1 MKKLT
6 FMVLA
11 GALSCL
17 FVIPVAFAQGPL
29 GPPSPLELQLE
40 SAEGPIEALELMP
53 GIGPN
58 SPFVET
64 IEEEVERLEIQLAT
78 QEGTLP
84 QLLAEEAEEEQR
96 DSASM

>member
-1 MKKLT
+1 
-6 FMVLA
+6 
-11 GALSCL
+11 
-17 FVIPVAFAQGPL
+17 
-29 GPPSPLELQLE
+29 
-40 SAEGPIEALELMP
+40 MP

-96 DSASM
+96 ESASM

>member
-17 FVIPVAFAQGPL
+17 FVIPVAFAQGPAAS
-29 GPPSPLELQLE
+29 GLELQLE
-40 SAEGPIEALELMP
+40 AAEGPIEALELMP

-78 QEGTLP
+78 QEGNLP

-96 DSASM
+96 ESASM